1 MRIKLWHFDNIFRKD
16 VNACPFTVD
25 ILLFTWSTQSVSV
38 SDEPNLVWTFIFHP
52 LQIIYHWHCFLCARK
67 TMWWVL
73 QIHFSCSS
81 VFCLTE
87 RIGVIVLWA
96 TVDVVVD
103 WTLPF
108 AEGEK
113 MKDLV
118 NDWELNPFMFSSQIL
133 LFLFFLFLGKWLFQA
148 SLVAQR

>member
-1 MRIKLWHFDNIFRKD
+1 M
-16 VNACPFTVD
+16 
-25 ILLFTWSTQSVSV
+25 
-38 SDEPNLVWTFIFHP
+38 
-52 LQIIYHWHCFLCARK
+52 
-67 TMWWVL
+67 
-73 QIHFSCSS
+73 
-81 VFCLTE
+81 
-87 RIGVIVLWA
+87 LWA